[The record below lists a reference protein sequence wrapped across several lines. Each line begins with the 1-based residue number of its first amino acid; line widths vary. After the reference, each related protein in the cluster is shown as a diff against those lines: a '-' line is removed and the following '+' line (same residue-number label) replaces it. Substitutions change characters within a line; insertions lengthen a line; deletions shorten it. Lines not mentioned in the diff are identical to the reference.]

1 METKLNRKV
10 LGIVLLG
17 IAGVF
22 AAMMLINGIIFSVFT
37 QGKTAYYISLFFSN
51 SLFVILIIG
60 ILKSQKIKIEDIG
73 WKKTEVFPAFLNIVV
88 VWFATWI
95 CYFIY
100 IIILS
105 LMGITPQENGI
116 YEMISDPTAGGMI
129 INILAIVVIAPVV
142 EETIFRGLL
151 FGSMQPYFGKWIS
164 IVVSAGI
171 FSALHFDLAGFFP
184 RFVLGIALGYLYVKK
199 ESLFPSM
206 GLHGLN
212 NLVALMLV
220 YLAK

>member
-1 METKLNRKV
+1 METKLNRKI

-60 ILKSQKIKIEDIG
+60 ILKSQKINIQDLG
-73 WKKTEVFPAFLNIVV
+73 WRKTEAFPALFNIIGI
-88 VWFATWI
+88 WFATWI

-105 LMGITPQENGI
+105 MIGITPKENGI
-116 YEMISDPTAGGMI
+116 NEMISDPTTSSLI
-129 INILAIVVIAPVV
+129 INIIAIAVVAPIV

-151 FGSMQPYFGKWIS
+151 FGSLRPYFCKWFS
-164 IVVSAGI
+164 VDL
-171 FSALHFDLAGFFP
+171 SALIF
-184 RFVLGIALGYLYVKK
+184 
-199 ESLFPSM
+199 
-206 GLHGLN
+206 
-212 NLVALMLV
+212 
-220 YLAK
+220 